1 MKRKIDKI
9 KEKKIIFEKYSAL
22 GNDYIVIDPNKNNF
36 IPQIQI
42 IKNLCNRN
50 FGIGSDG
57 LLLGPIIDKKD
68 ETISIRIFNSDGS
81 EAEKSGNGL
90 RIFTQ
95 YLLDAGYIINRKDD
109 KTDKDK
115 FIKIRTVGGI
125 VKSIFNDDGT
135 ITIDMGK
142 VRFYDVINIKNA
154 KFKKNINFDYFYN
167 DNENNKFET
176 KKNEESN
183 LEIEVEG
190 FSEYNIEEK
199 LKFKG
204 TFLTIG
210 NPHFVIIL
218 NRVDETLAKKYGKS
232 IESNPIFLNKTNVQF
247 VQVLDKNTIKIE
259 IYERGSGYT
268 LSSGSS
274 ACAAAAVSYIKGL
287 TENNINVVMQGGILN
302 VLIDKNFNVMQTG
315 KVKYIFSGSFFI
327 STFLDKIQN

>member
-9 KEKKIIFEKYSAL
+9 KEKRIIFEKYSAL

-36 IPQIQI
+36 EPQIQI

-57 LLLGPIIDKKD
+57 VLLGPIIEKNDKI
-68 ETISIRIFNSDGS
+68 ISLRIFNSDGS

-95 YLLDAGYIINRKDD
+95 YLLDAGYIINKKDGR
-109 KTDKDK
+109 TDKEK
-115 FIKIRTVGGI
+115 FIKIRTIGGI

-142 VRFYDVINIKNA
+142 VSFHYTTDINDANV
-154 KFKKNINFDYFYN
+154 KKNLDSNYFRNNIIN
-167 DNENNKFET
+167 KGET
-176 KKNEESN
+176 KENKESN
-183 LEIEVEG
+183 LEIVVEG
-190 FSEYNIEEK
+190 FSEENIEEK

-218 NRVDETLAKKYGKS
+218 NRVDENFAKKYGKS

-247 VQVLDKNTIKIE
+247 VQVLDKKNIKIE

-268 LSSGSS
+268 LASGSS
-274 ACAAAAVSYIKGL
+274 ACAAAAVSYKKGL
-287 TENNINVVMQGGILN
+287 TENNINVIMQGGSLN